1 MDFKDLSLI
10 LSGLHPDH
18 KSSFLI
24 TNWKT
29 DKNHSFKILKN
40 VVKTTEDKRINPRLT
55 GEITFKAEKGGK
67 RGSAFLA
74 SEVICCTGGFGCTLT
89 DNVCGVKLL
98 LKYFKKEKKHKVAI
112 SFTSSDHGPNFR
124 VIPSKLKLVP
134 HIKNCIRMN
143 DSKTIGGYGTT
154 PAGEF
159 LRISKENQ
167 GVKINAEFRSTLPTK
182 KVIAN
187 LLSYERNKSKN
198 KDEFINL
205 KELLK
210 QNPF

>member
-1 MDFKDLSLI
+1 
-10 LSGLHPDH
+10 
-18 KSSFLI
+18 
-24 TNWKT
+24 
-29 DKNHSFKILKN
+29 
-40 VVKTTEDKRINPRLT
+40 
-55 GEITFKAEKGGK
+55 
-67 RGSAFLA
+67 
-74 SEVICCTGGFGCTLT
+74 
-89 DNVCGVKLL
+89 
-98 LKYFKKEKKHKVAI
+98 
-112 SFTSSDHGPNFR
+112 
-124 VIPSKLKLVP
+124 
-134 HIKNCIRMN
+134 MN